1 MLWMAM
7 PERWGSS
14 TDLHHGDVGS
24 GFRIWEKLP
33 REYSSKEFACQGR
46 RGKRLGFN
54 PWVEKIHWSRKW
66 QPAPVFLP
74 GESHEHRSLTHYS
87 PWGHKESYTTEW
99 QSANVHTHTH
109 THTHC
114 PVGGSGSNHVLFA
127 WLKSGLNGGLHL
139 KMLRCQ
145 NFPGMLWRIASMLGR
160 IIRCTSNFHP
170 WCTHLWGKTC
180 EYGRMSLLG
189 LDSVFLKGGMCQIQ
203 LRLLIS
209 WLWVHQNGGDPEQ
222 AWSGLFRGESNYSWD
237 SLSLY
242 TMKKSRY
249 RTGRV

>member
-1 MLWMAM
+1 MATCSSILAWRIPWTQEPDTLQSM
-7 PERWGSS
+7 GSQ
-14 TDLHHGDVGS
+14 
-24 GFRIWEKLP
+24 RI
-33 REYSSKEFACQGR
+33 RH
-46 RGKRLGFN
+46 N
-54 PWVEKIHWSRKW
+54 WV
-66 QPAPVFLP
+66 
-74 GESHEHRSLTHYS
+74 
-87 PWGHKESYTTEW
+87 TECKCT
-99 QSANVHTHTH
+99 HTHTH

>member
-1 MLWMAM
+1 MWVQVSEFGRSF
-7 PERWGSS
+7 PGSTAVKNLPAKAGEARDLGSIPGWRRS
-14 TDLHHGDVGS
+14 TGAGNGNLLQYSCLENPMNTGAWHTTVHGVTKNQTQLSDRV
-24 GFRIWEKLP
+24 
-33 REYSSKEFACQGR
+33 QM
-46 RGKRLGFN
+46 
-54 PWVEKIHWSRKW
+54 
-66 QPAPVFLP
+66 
-74 GESHEHRSLTHYS
+74 
-87 PWGHKESYTTEW
+87 YT
-99 QSANVHTHTH
+99 HTHTH